1 MKNNYDQPIAISMG
15 EPGGINSEI
24 ILKTAKLTKLPKFF
38 LVSDPNWVK
47 ECIDNLNINIRLN
60 IIENLYDCKKN
71 CINVL
76 PIKKKVR
83 FGYKKSFK
91 SNVPATIESLN
102 TAIKLAIEKKVS
114 GIVTLPIIKETLLN
128 NGFKYPGH
136 TEYLGKI
143 SGKKPLMIMLNKNIK
158 VATLTTHIPIAS
170 VPKKITSEAL
180 NDIIIIL
187 NKSLKNDFGI
197 KNPKITISSLNPHN
211 GENGEI
217 GKEEINIITPMI
229 NKLKRKGLN
238 VIGPKPADTMFHKEE
253 LKKDDAKLCMYHD
266 QALIPIKSID
276 FYGSIN
282 FTAGL
287 PFVRTS
293 PDHGSAFD
301 IAGEKKANNLSLINS
316 IKYADKISKQR
327 LKNGW

>member
-217 GKEEINIITPMI
+217 GKEEINIIIPMI

-327 LKNGW
+327 LKNG

>member
-24 ILKTAKLTKLPKFF
+24 ILQTAKLPKLPKFF
-38 LVSDPNWVK
+38 LVSDPNWVE
-47 ECIDNLNINIRLN
+47 ECIDNLNMKINLN
-60 IIENLYDCKKN
+60 IIENLNDCEKN
-71 CINVL
+71 YINVL
-76 PIKKKVR
+76 PIKKRVK
-83 FGYKKSFK
+83 FGYKKSFE

-102 TAIKLAIEKKVS
+102 TVIKLALEKKVS
-114 GIVTLPIIKETLLN
+114 GIVTLPIIKKTLIN
-128 NGFKYPGH
+128 NGFNYPGH

-143 SGKKPLMIMLNKNIK
+143 CKKKPLMIMLNKNVK
-158 VATLTTHIPIAS
+158 VATLTTHIPIS
-170 VPKKITSEAL
+170 NVSKRITNATL
-180 NDIIIIL
+180 NDAIIIL
-187 NKSLKNDFGI
+187 NNSLKKDFGI

-217 GKEEINIITPMI
+217 GKEEVNVIIPLV

-316 IKYADKISKQR
+316 IKYVDKISKHR
-327 LKNGW
+327 LKNV

>member
-1 MKNNYDQPIAISMG
+1 MRNNYDQPIAISMG

-24 ILKTAKLTKLPKFF
+24 ILQTAKLTKLPKFF

-47 ECIDNLNINIRLN
+47 ECIDNLNIKIRLN

-102 TAIKLAIEKKVS
+102 TAIKLAVEKKVS

-136 TEYLGKI
+136 TEYLGKV

-158 VATLTTHIPIAS
+158 VATLTTHIPIAN

-180 NDIIIIL
+180 NDTIIIL
-187 NKSLKNDFGI
+187 NNSLKKDFGI

-217 GKEEINIITPMI
+217 GKEEVNIIIPI
-229 NKLKRKGLN
+229 VNKLKRKGLN
-238 VIGPKPADTMFHKEE
+238 VIGPKPADSMFHKGE

-266 QALIPIKSID
+266 QALIPIKSLD

-316 IKYADKISKQR
+316 IKYAYKISKKR
-327 LKNGW
+327 LKNG

>member
-1 MKNNYDQPIAISMG
+1 MRNNYDQPIAISMG

-24 ILKTAKLTKLPKFF
+24 ILQTAKLTKLPKFF

-47 ECIDNLNINIRLN
+47 ECIDNLNIKIRLN

-102 TAIKLAIEKKVS
+102 TTIKLAVEKKVS

-158 VATLTTHIPIAS
+158 VATLTTHIPIAN

-180 NDIIIIL
+180 NDTIIIL
-187 NKSLKNDFGI
+187 NNSLKKDFGI

-217 GKEEINIITPMI
+217 GKEEVNIIIPI
-229 NKLKRKGLN
+229 VNKLKRKGLN

-266 QALIPIKSID
+266 QALIPIKSLD

-316 IKYADKISKQR
+316 IKYAYKISKKR
-327 LKNGW
+327 LKNG

>member
-24 ILKTAKLTKLPKFF
+24 ILQTAKLTKLPKFF

-47 ECIDNLNINIRLN
+47 ECIDNLNIRIRLN

-102 TAIKLAIEKKVS
+102 TTIKLAIEKKVS

-143 SGKKPLMIMLNKNIK
+143 SGKRPLMIMLNKNIK
-158 VATLTTHIPIAS
+158 VATLTTHIPIAN
-170 VPKKITSEAL
+170 VPKKITSEDL
-180 NDIIIIL
+180 NDTIIIL
-187 NKSLKNDFGI
+187 NKSLKKDFGI

-217 GKEEINIITPMI
+217 GKEEINIIIPI
-229 NKLKRKGLN
+229 VNKLKRKGLN
-238 VIGPKPADTMFHKEE
+238 LIGPKPADTMFHKEE

-266 QALIPIKSID
+266 QALIPIKSLD

-316 IKYADKISKQR
+316 IKYAYKISKKR
-327 LKNGW
+327 LKNG

>member
-1 MKNNYDQPIAISMG
+1 MRNNYDQPIAISMG

-24 ILKTAKLTKLPKFF
+24 ILQTAKLTKLPKFF

-47 ECIDNLNINIRLN
+47 ECIDNLNIKIRLN

-102 TAIKLAIEKKVS
+102 TTIKLAVEKKVS

-158 VATLTTHIPIAS
+158 VATLTTHIPIAN
-170 VPKKITSEAL
+170 VPKKITGVAL
-180 NDIIIIL
+180 NDAIIIL
-187 NKSLKNDFGI
+187 NNSLKKDFGI

-217 GKEEINIITPMI
+217 GKEEVNIIIPI
-229 NKLKRKGLN
+229 VNKLKRKGLN
-238 VIGPKPADTMFHKEE
+238 VIGPKPADTMFHKEQ

-266 QALIPIKSID
+266 QALIPIKSLD

-316 IKYADKISKQR
+316 IKYAYKISKKR
-327 LKNGW
+327 LKNG

>member
-83 FGYKKSFK
+83 FGYKKSFN

-102 TAIKLAIEKKVS
+102 TTIKLAVEKKVS

-327 LKNGW
+327 LKNG

>member
-327 LKNGW
+327 LKNG

>member
-1 MKNNYDQPIAISMG
+1 MRNNYDQPIAISMG

-24 ILKTAKLTKLPKFF
+24 ILQTAKLTKLPKFF

-47 ECIDNLNINIRLN
+47 ECIDNLNIKIRLN

-102 TAIKLAIEKKVS
+102 TTIKLAVEKKVS
-114 GIVTLPIIKETLLN
+114 GIVTLPIIKEALLN

-158 VATLTTHIPIAS
+158 VATLTTHIPIAN

-180 NDIIIIL
+180 NDTIIIL
-187 NKSLKNDFGI
+187 NNSLKKDFGI

-217 GKEEINIITPMI
+217 GKEEVNIIIPI
-229 NKLKRKGLN
+229 VNKLKRKGLN
-238 VIGPKPADTMFHKEE
+238 LIGPKPADTMFHKEQLE
-253 LKKDDAKLCMYHD
+253 KDDAKLCMYHD
-266 QALIPIKSID
+266 QALIPIKSLD

-316 IKYADKISKQR
+316 IKYAYKISKKR
-327 LKNGW
+327 LKNG

>member
-1 MKNNYDQPIAISMG
+1 MRNNYDQPIAISMG

-24 ILKTAKLTKLPKFF
+24 ILQTAKLTKLPKFF

-47 ECIDNLNINIRLN
+47 ECIDNLNIKIRLN

-102 TAIKLAIEKKVS
+102 TTIKLAVEKKVS

-143 SGKKPLMIMLNKNIK
+143 SGKKPLMILLNKNIK
-158 VATLTTHIPIAS
+158 VATLTTHIPIAN

-180 NDIIIIL
+180 NDAIIIL
-187 NKSLKNDFGI
+187 NNSLKKDFDI

-217 GKEEINIITPMI
+217 GKEEVNIIIPI
-229 NKLKRKGLN
+229 VNKLKRKGLN
-238 VIGPKPADTMFHKEE
+238 VIGPKPADTMFHKEQ

-266 QALIPIKSID
+266 QALIPIKSLD

-316 IKYADKISKQR
+316 IKYAYKISKKR
-327 LKNGW
+327 LKNG

>member
-24 ILKTAKLTKLPKFF
+24 ILQTAKLPKLPKFF
-38 LVSDPNWVK
+38 LVSDPNWVE
-47 ECIDNLNINIRLN
+47 ECIDNLNMKINLN
-60 IIENLYDCKKN
+60 IIENLNDCEKN
-71 CINVL
+71 YINVL
-76 PIKKKVR
+76 PIKKRVK
-83 FGYKKSFK
+83 FGYKKSFE
-91 SNVPATIESLN
+91 SN
-102 TAIKLAIEKKVS
+102 
-114 GIVTLPIIKETLLN
+114 VTLPIIKKTLIN
-128 NGFKYPGH
+128 NGFNYPGH

-143 SGKKPLMIMLNKNIK
+143 CKKKPLMIMLNKNVK
-158 VATLTTHIPIAS
+158 VATLTTHIPIS
-170 VPKKITSEAL
+170 YVSKRITNATL
-180 NDIIIIL
+180 NDAIIIL
-187 NKSLKNDFGI
+187 NNSLKKDFGI

-217 GKEEINIITPMI
+217 GKEEVNVIIPLV

-316 IKYADKISKQR
+316 IKYVDKISKHR
-327 LKNGW
+327 LKNV

>member
-217 GKEEINIITPMI
+217 GKEEINIIIPI
-229 NKLKRKGLN
+229 VNKLRRKGLN

-327 LKNGW
+327 LKNG

>member
-1 MKNNYDQPIAISMG
+1 MRNNYDQPIAISMG

-24 ILKTAKLTKLPKFF
+24 ILQTAKLTKLPKFF

-47 ECIDNLNINIRLN
+47 ECIDNLNIKIRLN

-102 TAIKLAIEKKVS
+102 TTIKLAVEKKVS

-158 VATLTTHIPIAS
+158 VATLTTHIPIAN

-180 NDIIIIL
+180 NDTIIIL
-187 NKSLKNDFGI
+187 NNSLKKDFGI

-217 GKEEINIITPMI
+217 GKEEVNIIIPI
-229 NKLKRKGLN
+229 VNKLKRKGLN
-238 VIGPKPADTMFHKEE
+238 LIGPKPADTMFHKEE

-316 IKYADKISKQR
+316 IKYAYKISKKR
-327 LKNGW
+327 LKNG

>member
-1 MKNNYDQPIAISMG
+1 MRNNYDQPIAISMG

-24 ILKTAKLTKLPKFF
+24 ILQTAKLTKLPKFF

-47 ECIDNLNINIRLN
+47 ECIDNLNIKIRLN

-102 TAIKLAIEKKVS
+102 TTIKLAVEKKVS

-143 SGKKPLMIMLNKNIK
+143 SGKKPLMILLNKNIK
-158 VATLTTHIPIAS
+158 VATLTTHIPIAN
-170 VPKKITSEAL
+170 VPKKITGVAL
-180 NDIIIIL
+180 NDAIIIL
-187 NKSLKNDFGI
+187 NNSLKKDFGI

-217 GKEEINIITPMI
+217 GKEEVNIIIPI
-229 NKLKRKGLN
+229 VNKLKRKGLN
-238 VIGPKPADTMFHKEE
+238 VIGPKPADTMFHKEQ

-266 QALIPIKSID
+266 QALIPIKSLD

-316 IKYADKISKQR
+316 IKYAYKISKKR
-327 LKNGW
+327 LKNG

>member
-1 MKNNYDQPIAISMG
+1 MRNNYDQPIAISMG

-24 ILKTAKLTKLPKFF
+24 ILQTAKLTKLPKFF

-47 ECIDNLNINIRLN
+47 ECIDNLNIKIRLN

-102 TAIKLAIEKKVS
+102 TAIKLAVEKKVS

-136 TEYLGKI
+136 TEYLGKV

-158 VATLTTHIPIAS
+158 VATLTTHIPIAN

-180 NDIIIIL
+180 NDTIIIL
-187 NKSLKNDFGI
+187 NNSLKKDFGI

-217 GKEEINIITPMI
+217 GKEEINIITPTV

-266 QALIPIKSID
+266 QALIPIKSLD

-316 IKYADKISKQR
+316 IKYAYKISKKR
-327 LKNGW
+327 LKNG

>member
-1 MKNNYDQPIAISMG
+1 MRNNYDQPIAISMG

-24 ILKTAKLTKLPKFF
+24 ILQTAKLTKLPKFF

-47 ECIDNLNINIRLN
+47 ECIDNLNIKIRLN

-102 TAIKLAIEKKVS
+102 TTIRLAVEKKVS

-158 VATLTTHIPIAS
+158 AATLTTHIPIAN
-170 VPKKITSEAL
+170 VPKKITGVAL
-180 NDIIIIL
+180 NDAIIIL
-187 NKSLKNDFGI
+187 NNSLKKDFGI

-217 GKEEINIITPMI
+217 GKEEVNIIIPI
-229 NKLKRKGLN
+229 VNKLKRKGLN
-238 VIGPKPADTMFHKEE
+238 VIGPKPADTMFHKEQ

-266 QALIPIKSID
+266 QALIPIKSLD

-316 IKYADKISKQR
+316 IKYAYKISKKR
-327 LKNGW
+327 LKNG

>member
-24 ILKTAKLTKLPKFF
+24 ILQTAKLTKLPKFF
-38 LVSDPNWVK
+38 FVSDPNWVK
-47 ECIDNLNINIRLN
+47 ECIDDLNIRIKLN
-60 IIENLYDCKKN
+60 IIEDLYDCKRN
-71 CINVL
+71 YINVL
-76 PIKKKVR
+76 PIKKKVK

-102 TAIKLAIEKKVS
+102 TTIKLAIEKKVS

-143 SGKKPLMIMLNKNIK
+143 SGKRPLMIMLNKNIK
-158 VATLTTHIPIAS
+158 VATLTTHIPIAN
-170 VPKKITSEAL
+170 VPKKITSEDL
-180 NDIIIIL
+180 NDTIIIL
-187 NKSLKNDFGI
+187 NKSLKKDFGI
-197 KNPKITISSLNPHN
+197 KNPKITISALNPHN

-217 GKEEINIITPMI
+217 GKEEINIIIPTV

-266 QALIPIKSID
+266 QALIPIKSLD

-287 PFVRTS
+287 PFIRTS

-316 IKYADKISKQR
+316 IKYAYKISKQR
-327 LKNGW
+327 LKNG

>member
-1 MKNNYDQPIAISMG
+1 
-15 EPGGINSEI
+15 
-24 ILKTAKLTKLPKFF
+24 
-38 LVSDPNWVK
+38 
-47 ECIDNLNINIRLN
+47 
-60 IIENLYDCKKN
+60 
-71 CINVL
+71 
-76 PIKKKVR
+76 
-83 FGYKKSFK
+83 
-91 SNVPATIESLN
+91 
-102 TAIKLAIEKKVS
+102 
-114 GIVTLPIIKETLLN
+114 
-128 NGFKYPGH
+128 
-136 TEYLGKI
+136 
-143 SGKKPLMIMLNKNIK
+143 MLNKNIK
-158 VATLTTHIPIAS
+158 VATLTTHIPIS
-170 VPKKITSEAL
+170 NVPKKITNKNL
-180 NDIIIIL
+180 NDTIIIL
-187 NKSLKNDFGI
+187 NNSLKKDFGI

-217 GKEEINIITPMI
+217 GKEEINIIIPI
-229 NKLKRKGLN
+229 VNKLRRKGLN

-316 IKYADKISKQR
+316 IKYADKISRQR
-327 LKNGW
+327 IKNG

>member
-24 ILKTAKLTKLPKFF
+24 ILQTAKLTTLPKFF

-47 ECIDNLNINIRLN
+47 ECIDNLNIKIRLN
-60 IIENLYDCKKN
+60 IIKNLYDCKKN

-91 SNVPATIESLN
+91 SNASATIESLN
-102 TAIKLAIEKKVS
+102 TTIKLAIEKKVS
-114 GIVTLPIIKETLLN
+114 AIVTLPIIKETLLN

-158 VATLTTHIPIAS
+158 VATLTTHIPIS
-170 VPKKITSEAL
+170 NVPKKITSEAL
-180 NDIIIIL
+180 NDTIIIL
-187 NKSLKNDFGI
+187 NNSLKKDFGI

-217 GKEEINIITPMI
+217 GKEEINIITPTV

-301 IAGEKKANNLSLINS
+301 IAGEKKANNLSLVNS

-327 LKNGW
+327 LKNG

>member
-38 LVSDPNWVK
+38 LISDPNWVK

-102 TAIKLAIEKKVS
+102 TTIKLAIEKKVS

-128 NGFKYPGH
+128 NGFEYPGH

-217 GKEEINIITPMI
+217 GKEEINIIIPI
-229 NKLKRKGLN
+229 VNKLRRKGLN

-327 LKNGW
+327 LKNG

>member
-1 MKNNYDQPIAISMG
+1 MKNNFNPPIAISMG

-24 ILKTAKLTKLPKFF
+24 ILQAAKLTKLPRFF

-47 ECIDNLNINIRLN
+47 ECIDNLNIEIRLN

-102 TAIKLAIEKKVS
+102 TTIKLAIEKKVS

-128 NGFKYPGH
+128 NGFEYPGH

-217 GKEEINIITPMI
+217 GKEEINIIIPI
-229 NKLKRKGLN
+229 VNKLRRKGLN

-316 IKYADKISKQR
+316 IKYADKISRQR
-327 LKNGW
+327 IKNG

>member
-1 MKNNYDQPIAISMG
+1 MMRKDYDQPIAISMG

-24 ILKTAKLTKLPKFF
+24 ILQTAKLTKLPKFF
-38 LVSDPNWVK
+38 LVSDPSWVK
-47 ECIDNLNINIRLN
+47 ECIDNLNISIKLN

-71 CINVL
+71 YINVL

-83 FGYKKSFK
+83 FGYKKSFQ

-102 TAIKLAIEKKVS
+102 TTIKLAVEKKVS

-158 VATLTTHIPIAS
+158 VATLTTHIPIAN

-180 NDIIIIL
+180 NDAIIIL
-187 NKSLKNDFGI
+187 NNSLKKDFGI

-217 GKEEINIITPMI
+217 GKEEINIIIPII

-266 QALIPIKSID
+266 QALIPIKSLD

-282 FTAGL
+282 FTAGI

-316 IKYADKISKQR
+316 IKYAYKISTQR
-327 LKNGW
+327 LKNG

>member
-1 MKNNYDQPIAISMG
+1 MRNNYDQPIAISMG

-24 ILKTAKLTKLPKFF
+24 ILQTAKLTKLPKFF

-47 ECIDNLNINIRLN
+47 ECIDNLNIKIRLN

-102 TAIKLAIEKKVS
+102 TAIKLAVEKKVS

-136 TEYLGKI
+136 TEYLGKV

-158 VATLTTHIPIAS
+158 VATLTTHIPIAN

-180 NDIIIIL
+180 ND
-187 NKSLKNDFGI
+187 
-197 KNPKITISSLNPHN
+197 T
-211 GENGEI
+211 
-217 GKEEINIITPMI
+217 
-229 NKLKRKGLN
+229 
-238 VIGPKPADTMFHKEE
+238 
-253 LKKDDAKLCMYHD
+253 
-266 QALIPIKSID
+266 
-276 FYGSIN
+276 
-282 FTAGL
+282 
-287 PFVRTS
+287 
-293 PDHGSAFD
+293 
-301 IAGEKKANNLSLINS
+301 
-316 IKYADKISKQR
+316 
-327 LKNGW
+327 

>member
-38 LVSDPNWVK
+38 LISDPNWVK

-327 LKNGW
+327 LKNG

>member
-1 MKNNYDQPIAISMG
+1 MRNNYDQPIAISMG

-24 ILKTAKLTKLPKFF
+24 ILQTAKLTKLPKFF

-47 ECIDNLNINIRLN
+47 ECIDNLNIKIRLN

-102 TAIKLAIEKKVS
+102 TTIKLAVEKKVS

-158 VATLTTHIPIAS
+158 VATLTTHIPIAN
-170 VPKKITSEAL
+170 VPKKITSVAL
-180 NDIIIIL
+180 NDAIIIL
-187 NKSLKNDFGI
+187 NNSLKKDFGI

-217 GKEEINIITPMI
+217 GKEEVNIIIPI
-229 NKLKRKGLN
+229 VNKLKRKGLN
-238 VIGPKPADTMFHKEE
+238 VIGPKPADTMFHKEQ

-266 QALIPIKSID
+266 QALIPIKSLD

-316 IKYADKISKQR
+316 IKYAYKISKKR
-327 LKNGW
+327 LKNG

>member
-1 MKNNYDQPIAISMG
+1 MRNNYDQPIAISMG

-24 ILKTAKLTKLPKFF
+24 ILQTAKLTKLPKFF

-47 ECIDNLNINIRLN
+47 ECIDNLNIKIRLN

-102 TAIKLAIEKKVS
+102 TTIKLAVEKKVS

-158 VATLTTHIPIAS
+158 AATLTTHIPIAN
-170 VPKKITSEAL
+170 VPKKITGVAL
-180 NDIIIIL
+180 NDAIIIL
-187 NKSLKNDFGI
+187 NNSLKKDFGI

-217 GKEEINIITPMI
+217 GKEEVNIIIPI
-229 NKLKRKGLN
+229 VNKLKRKGLN
-238 VIGPKPADTMFHKEE
+238 VIGPKPADTMFHKEQ

-266 QALIPIKSID
+266 QALIPIKSLD

-316 IKYADKISKQR
+316 IKYAYKISKKR
-327 LKNGW
+327 LKNG

>member
-24 ILKTAKLTKLPKFF
+24 ILQTAKLTKLPKFF

-47 ECIDNLNINIRLN
+47 ECIDNLNIRIRLN

-102 TAIKLAIEKKVS
+102 TTIKLAIEKKVS

-143 SGKKPLMIMLNKNIK
+143 SGKRPLMIMLNKNIK
-158 VATLTTHIPIAS
+158 VATLTTHIPIAN

-180 NDIIIIL
+180 NDTIIIL
-187 NKSLKNDFGI
+187 NKSLKKDFGI

-217 GKEEINIITPMI
+217 GKEEVNIIIPI
-229 NKLKRKGLN
+229 VNKLKRKGLN
-238 VIGPKPADTMFHKEE
+238 VIGPKPADTMFHKEQ

-266 QALIPIKSID
+266 QALIPIKSLD

-316 IKYADKISKQR
+316 IKYAYKISKKR
-327 LKNGW
+327 LKNG

>member
-114 GIVTLPIIKETLLN
+114 GIVTLPIIKDTLLN

-238 VIGPKPADTMFHKEE
+238 IIGPKPADTMFHKEE

-327 LKNGW
+327 LKNG

>member
-1 MKNNYDQPIAISMG
+1 MKKNYNQPIAISMG

-24 ILKTAKLTKLPKFF
+24 ILQTAKLTKLPKFF

-47 ECIDNLNINIRLN
+47 ECIDNLNIRIRLN

-102 TAIKLAIEKKVS
+102 TTIKLAIEKKVS

-143 SGKKPLMIMLNKNIK
+143 SGKRPLMIMLNKNIK
-158 VATLTTHIPIAS
+158 VATLTTHIPIAN
-170 VPKKITSEAL
+170 VPKKITSEDL
-180 NDIIIIL
+180 NDTIIIL
-187 NKSLKNDFGI
+187 NKSLKKDFGI
-197 KNPKITISSLNPHN
+197 KNPKITISALNPHN

-217 GKEEINIITPMI
+217 GKEEINIIIPTV

-238 VIGPKPADTMFHKEE
+238 VIGPKPADTMFHKEQ

-266 QALIPIKSID
+266 QALIPIKSLD

-316 IKYADKISKQR
+316 IKYAYKISKQR
-327 LKNGW
+327 LKNG

>member
-24 ILKTAKLTKLPKFF
+24 ILQTAKLPKLPKFF
-38 LVSDPNWVK
+38 LVSDPNWVE
-47 ECIDNLNINIRLN
+47 ECIDNLNMRIKLN
-60 IIENLYDCKKN
+60 IIENLHDCEKN
-71 CINVL
+71 YINVL
-76 PIKKKVR
+76 PIKKKVK
-83 FGYKKSFK
+83 FGYKKSYK

-102 TAIKLAIEKKVS
+102 KVIKLALEKKVS
-114 GIVTLPIIKETLLN
+114 GIVTLPIIKKTLIN
-128 NGFKYPGH
+128 NGFNYPGH

-143 SGKKPLMIMLNKNIK
+143 SKKKPLMIMLNKSVK
-158 VATLTTHIPIAS
+158 VATLTTHIPIS
-170 VPKKITSEAL
+170 NVPKKITKTNL
-180 NDIIIIL
+180 NDAIIIL
-187 NKSLKNDFGI
+187 NNSLKNDFGI
-197 KNPKITISSLNPHN
+197 KNPKITISSLNPHS

-217 GKEEINIITPMI
+217 GKEEVNIIIPLVDEL
-229 NKLKRKGLN
+229 NRKGLN
-238 VIGPKPADTMFHKEE
+238 VKGPKPADTMFHKEE

-316 IKYADKISKQR
+316 IKYVDKISKHR
-327 LKNGW
+327 LKNV

>member
-1 MKNNYDQPIAISMG
+1 MKNNFNPPIAISMG

-24 ILKTAKLTKLPKFF
+24 ILQAAKLTKLPRFF

-47 ECIDNLNINIRLN
+47 ECIDNLNIEIRLN

-102 TAIKLAIEKKVS
+102 TTIKLAIEKKVS

-128 NGFKYPGH
+128 NGFEYPGH

-158 VATLTTHIPIAS
+158 VATLTTHIPIS
-170 VPKKITSEAL
+170 NVPKKITNKNL
-180 NDIIIIL
+180 NDTIIIL
-187 NKSLKNDFGI
+187 NNSLKKDFGI

-217 GKEEINIITPMI
+217 GKEEINIIIPI
-229 NKLKRKGLN
+229 VNKLRRKGLN

-316 IKYADKISKQR
+316 IKYADKISRQR
-327 LKNGW
+327 IKNG

>member
-180 NDIIIIL
+180 NDKIIIL
-187 NKSLKNDFGI
+187 NNSLKNDFGI

-217 GKEEINIITPMI
+217 GKEEINIIIPMI

-327 LKNGW
+327 LKNG

>member
-47 ECIDNLNINIRLN
+47 ECIDNLNIEIRLN

-128 NGFKYPGH
+128 NGFEYPGH

>member
-1 MKNNYDQPIAISMG
+1 MRNNYDQPIAISMG

-24 ILKTAKLTKLPKFF
+24 ILQTAKLTKLPKFF

-47 ECIDNLNINIRLN
+47 ECIDNLNIKIRLN

-102 TAIKLAIEKKVS
+102 TTIKLAVEKKVS
-114 GIVTLPIIKETLLN
+114 GIVTLPILKETLLN

-158 VATLTTHIPIAS
+158 VATLTTHIPIAN
-170 VPKKITSEAL
+170 VPKKITREAL
-180 NDIIIIL
+180 NDTIIIL
-187 NKSLKNDFGI
+187 NNSLKKDFGI

-217 GKEEINIITPMI
+217 GKEEVNIIIPI
-229 NKLKRKGLN
+229 VNKLKRKGLN
-238 VIGPKPADTMFHKEE
+238 VIGPKPADTMFHKEQ

-266 QALIPIKSID
+266 QALIPIKSLD

-316 IKYADKISKQR
+316 IKYAYKISKKR
-327 LKNGW
+327 LKNG